1 MFKLAEWPAD
11 SVPKGAFTDP
21 QKLGGRV
28 LKSNLLMGEPV
39 SEIKLAPA
47 GTLGGLS
54 ALITEGKRAITVR
67 VNDVIGVAGFA
78 LPGNYVDIIV
88 STQKDA
94 GPGSDAREQNISKI
108 VLERIL
114 VLAVAQEVNRD
125 ETKPKVVNAV
135 TLEVTPEQAEK
146 LDLARSVGTL
156 SLALRN
162 QIDPQSAST
171 TGATKL
177 TLLPQATAPAASKP
191 APSLRRPCGR
201 WWSRWR
207 RRCGAIASR
216 CSMACACRRSASEPI
231 PGDAMNGCLM
241 PTPIFRCLIAAGLA
255 LAAAARPAMA
265 AKPVQADNPAQGAPG
280 RAEAGPRCQGEAA
293 KPAQLSLQVGKS
305 NLMRLPEAVQQRSVG
320 NPGVVQALLVAPD
333 TLYIAGVDVGT
344 TNMIVQGKSG
354 LCSMLDITVAM
365 DPAPLQATLAA
376 VMPEERDI
384 KVLAPPTP

>member
-1 MFKLAEWPAD
+1 MKNKRAFILMAVAIVFGLAAVVFASRWLLKQPGNANGHIVVAAADISLGQRLTPEMFKLADWPTD

-21 QKLGGRV
+21 QKLGARV

-39 SEIKLAPA
+39 SEAKLAPA

-54 ALITEGKRAITVR
+54 ALISEGKRAITVR

-94 GPGSDAREQNISKI
+94 SASADGREQSISKI

-162 QIDPQSAST
+162 QVDPQSALT
-171 TGATKL
+171 EGATKL
-177 TLLPQATAPAASKP
+177 TLLPASTPPVPPKP
-191 APSLRRPCGR
+191 AP
-201 WWSRWR
+201 
-207 RRCGAIASR
+207 
-216 CSMACACRRSASEPI
+216 
-231 PGDAMNGCLM
+231 
-241 PTPIFRCLIAAGLA
+241 
-255 LAAAARPAMA
+255 
-265 AKPVQADNPAQGAPG
+265 KPVQA
-280 RAEAGPRCQGEAA
+280 R
-293 KPAQLSLQVGKS
+293 
-305 NLMRLPEAVQQRSVG
+305 
-320 NPGVVQALLVAPD
+320 
-333 TLYIAGVDVGT
+333 
-344 TNMIVQGKSG
+344 
-354 LCSMLDITVAM
+354 
-365 DPAPLQATLAA
+365 PAPVVVKAA
-376 VMPEERDI
+376 APVRRDCVS
-384 KVLAPPTP
+384 VLNGLRMTQECF

>member
-1 MFKLAEWPAD
+1 MKNKRALAMMAVAILFGLAAVVFASRWLLSQPGSAAGRIAVAAVDISLGQRLTPEMFKLADWPSH

-28 LKSNLLMGEPV
+28 LKSNLVMGEPV
-39 SEIKLAPA
+39 SEAKLAPA

-88 STQKDA
+88 SMQKDVPA
-94 GPGSDAREQNISKI
+94 GSSAREQNISKI

-162 QIDPQSAST
+162 QVDPESAST
-171 TGATKL
+171 LGATKL
-177 TLLPQATAPAASKP
+177 TLLPEAPPPPKP
-191 APSLRRPCGR
+191 APKPVVVVRQVPVVVK
-201 WWSRWR
+201 
-207 RRCGAIASR
+207 
-216 CSMACACRRSASEPI
+216 
-231 PGDAMNGCLM
+231 
-241 PTPIFRCLIAAGLA
+241 T
-255 LAAAARPAMA
+255 AAR
-265 AKPVQADNPAQGAPG
+265 V
-280 RAEAGPRCQGEAA
+280 
-293 KPAQLSLQVGKS
+293 
-305 NLMRLPEAVQQRSVG
+305 
-320 NPGVVQALLVAPD
+320 
-333 TLYIAGVDVGT
+333 
-344 TNMIVQGKSG
+344 
-354 LCSMLDITVAM
+354 
-365 DPAPLQATLAA
+365 
-376 VMPEERDI
+376 ERDCVT
-384 KVLAPPTP
+384 VLNGLRTAQECF